1 MALHDDRLV
10 SAALL
15 SEADKLVRERKVVV
29 GRAESVVIP
38 GVDPIE
44 DLPGW

>member
-10 SAALL
+10 SAALIA
-15 SEADKLVRERKVVV
+15 EADKLVRERKVVV
-29 GRAESVVIP
+29 GRGESAVIP

-44 DLPGW
+44 ELEGW